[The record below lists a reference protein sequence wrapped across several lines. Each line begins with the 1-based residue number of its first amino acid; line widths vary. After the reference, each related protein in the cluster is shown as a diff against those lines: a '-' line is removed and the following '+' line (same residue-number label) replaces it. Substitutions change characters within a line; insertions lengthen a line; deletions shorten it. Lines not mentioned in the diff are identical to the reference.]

1 MTQSGLHRTVS
12 VAAALVVSTSAVLAA
27 SAQAALPERHEQL
40 ANAAAQP
47 TSVDWSVVEQALG
60 RTGTMMPGGVLRI
73 GIPRSDLAVT
83 VEGVPDQAGFAL
95 GSNAAFRP
103 MDDGSVMV
111 MGDLVLLDEEVP
123 GVMAGLFGRGFQ
135 VTALHNHLNQ
145 VTPHVMYLHYEG
157 MGDAVQL
164 ATGLHDALGSSNT
177 PLGPN
182 PPASPPPWQLDADAL
197 QGIIGHNGQV
207 NNGVLAIGVP
217 RAETVTEHGVEILPS
232 MGVTTALNFQPTEGV
247 RAAVTGDFALTG
259 DEVNPV
265 ASTLH
270 SAGVK
275 VTAIHQHH
283 IGEEPRL
290 FYMHFWA
297 NDEPVK
303 LATALRAALDLTN
316 SAPPVVVAA
325 TQ

>member
-1 MTQSGLHRTVS
+1 MTQSRLHRTVS

-83 VEGVPDQAGFAL
+83 VEGVPVQAGFAL
-95 GSNAAFRP
+95 GSYAAFRP

-145 VTPHVMYLHYEG
+145 VTRM
-157 MGDAVQL
+157 
-164 ATGLHDALGSSNT
+164 
-177 PLGPN
+177 
-182 PPASPPPWQLDADAL
+182 
-197 QGIIGHNGQV
+197 
-207 NNGVLAIGVP
+207 
-217 RAETVTEHGVEILPS
+217 
-232 MGVTTALNFQPTEGV
+232 
-247 RAAVTGDFALTG
+247 
-259 DEVNPV
+259 
-265 ASTLH
+265 
-270 SAGVK
+270 
-275 VTAIHQHH
+275 
-283 IGEEPRL
+283 
-290 FYMHFWA
+290 
-297 NDEPVK
+297 
-303 LATALRAALDLTN
+303 
-316 SAPPVVVAA
+316 
-325 TQ
+325 